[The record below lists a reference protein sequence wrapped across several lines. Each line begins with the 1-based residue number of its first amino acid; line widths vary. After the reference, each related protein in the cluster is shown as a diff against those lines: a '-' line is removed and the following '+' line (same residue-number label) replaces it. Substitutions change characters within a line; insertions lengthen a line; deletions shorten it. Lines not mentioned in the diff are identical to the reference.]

1 MIAAL
6 VALFAISWVG
16 LLDSKRE
23 AVDTEPATTAE
34 ATAPREEAAETDAVA
49 LERAAGIA
57 ALGVEES
64 CLGAV
69 RSSMAVVRSHIARF
83 EATLTLAAGPLFSSQ
98 PTVTT
103 TRYLTLFGRNGQ
115 VRVVRRHGFDSAQ

>member
-1 MIAAL
+1 MAGTGEGLRLRRRRPHAAL
-6 VALFAISWVG
+6 QV
-16 LLDSKRE
+16 
-23 AVDTEPATTAE
+23 
-34 ATAPREEAAETDAVA
+34 
-49 LERAAGIA
+49 RARLA
-57 ALGVEES
+57 ALGAEES